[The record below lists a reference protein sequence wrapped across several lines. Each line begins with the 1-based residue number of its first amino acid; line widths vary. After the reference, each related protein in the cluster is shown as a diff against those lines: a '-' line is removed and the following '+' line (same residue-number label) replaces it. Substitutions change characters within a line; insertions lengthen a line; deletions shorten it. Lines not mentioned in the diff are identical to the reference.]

1 MQLYHVLIFV
11 ALVGSSFCA
20 ADGPPDLSK
29 ISEQFNKQL
38 GDALDGIDT
47 DKIRAQTCEA
57 LRQANKAIEDSG
69 LGISTALPEHC
80 NASNPS
86 SIISIISVISCLTVA
101 LLFWGQGRLTTYVLL
116 PISSH
121 FCEPMMSTEI
131 NNVFGFDL
139 RIDINKTEIR
149 FGL

>member
-11 ALVGSSFCA
+11 ALVGSSFGEKV
-20 ADGPPDLSK
+20 GPPDLSK

-47 DKIRAQTCEA
+47 DKIRAQSCEV

-69 LGISTALPEHC
+69 LGMSPQALPEHC

-101 LLFWGQGRLTTYVLL
+101 LLF
-116 PISSH
+116 
-121 FCEPMMSTEI
+121 
-131 NNVFGFDL
+131 
-139 RIDINKTEIR
+139 
-149 FGL
+149 